1 MMNNKDSAKA
11 EPSAQSIR
19 TNAFRLAALDLDGTL
34 LGPDLTISSENLAAV
49 QTLRSMGT
57 EIVIASGRHYI
68 STLPYA
74 QQVPGVRWLV
84 TSQGGEVSN
93 LAHTQVLH
101 RAFIEPATAQKV
113 LTLSQAL
120 GFTTVAYTPE
130 EIFTLSPNSP
140 ELKLY
145 THLEGRVPVYLNP
158 AELAAKNLFKIF
170 WIAPPERLDPL
181 PSRPDVMALPLQKV
195 RSHTHVF
202 EFVPEHVSKGA
213 GLDALTKHLGIN
225 PADAA
230 VFGDAENDIP
240 MFEWAGVSA
249 AMPHGWKAAL
259 AKATLIAPAGP
270 RETAFARAITAALD
284 WRNLHP
290 ATPQHH

>member
-1 MMNNKDSAKA
+1 M
-11 EPSAQSIR
+11 
-19 TNAFRLAALDLDGTL
+19 AALDLDGTL

-49 QTLRSMGT
+49 KSLQTMGT

-84 TSQGGEVSN
+84 TSQGGEVSD
-93 LAHTQVLH
+93 LARTQVLH

-113 LTLSQAL
+113 LALSQAL

-130 EIFTLSPNSP
+130 EIFTLSPNSS

-145 THLEGRVPVYLNP
+145 THLEGRVPVYLSP
-158 AELAAKNLFKIF
+158 QELAAKNLFKIF
-170 WIAPPERLDPL
+170 WIALPERLDPL
-181 PSRPDVMALPLQKV
+181 PLQPDVLAMPMQKV

-202 EFVPEHVSKGA
+202 EFVPEHVSKA
-213 GLDALTKHLGIN
+213 TGLAALTAHLEIH
-225 PADAA
+225 PADVA

-240 MFEWAGVSA
+240 MFEWAGFSA

-259 AKATLIAPAGP
+259 AKATLVAPTGP
-270 RETAFARAITAALD
+270 RETAFARAVTAALV
-284 WRNLHP
+284 WRKAQSN
-290 ATPQHH
+290 